1 MAKITNQEYADY
13 MLANYILGYIDT
25 AIFIAANLYEKYFHL
40 VVPEKEVSRIKSQKK
55 KKYLDLWEYIE
66 LYINSGQSSKDVLY
80 SQTNDLKGK
89 LDSFRELRNDFIHEM
104 DDNLII
110 QRKKQIGE
118 YVLYVYYS
126 FHKDLKYEKEIINDE
141 SLKNTLLQDYK
152 IKEITERMI
161 ARMEKEKILFESSSV
176 KTFTGI
182 KKNDFNNL
190 FELRKK
196 MRYLQRIIE
205 NEMLDVGLE
214 PTILSPIDTT
224 SAYIWMPFVDKEFT
238 NNINEFR
245 TKRNNLIIGSISI
258 LATPIDFR
266 IYIDFGGGDY
276 EYRLAFQNFLQSN
289 QFKTY
294 ITRFENQEP
303 NLKIFDVKWYSFITQ
318 ENNLSD
324 IINQGYLNTMT
335 LKAIAIIEDEKK
347 HENIITAGYNKIGFI
362 LPASDINKTEVLS
375 LFKKVAHLYYEFLI
389 YKFRDNLNDVET
401 LESAQNILT

>member
-1 MAKITNQEYADY
+1 M
-13 MLANYILGYIDT
+13 
-25 AIFIAANLYEKYFHL
+25 
-40 VVPEKEVSRIKSQKK
+40 
-55 KKYLDLWEYIE
+55 
-66 LYINSGQSSKDVLY
+66 
-80 SQTNDLKGK
+80 
-89 LDSFRELRNDFIHEM
+89 
-104 DDNLII
+104 
-110 QRKKQIGE
+110 
-118 YVLYVYYS
+118 
-126 FHKDLKYEKEIINDE
+126 
-141 SLKNTLLQDYK
+141 LQDYK